1 MDSYSIQFIAQPQRG
16 KGRTWELSQCSDMT
30 KVLER
35 LRSLRQLVMV
45 IEGPNSETLTE
56 LSDSENI
63 LEHCSPTWRRSINI
77 RQLRAYTF
85 FINLPT
91 RTAYI
96 TTKEQV
102 GQKIFP
108 PIGVKT
114 GNSDAYAAVIL
125 FMHIL
130 IRVLEGNKELHTN
143 WIKDMAVGK
152 TKPCQDWGDDTEIE
166 SLFNIFANLQK
177 PQARPKITSHPSEIT
192 IYASP
197 TSYEIIITKH

>member
-1 MDSYSIQFIAQPQRG
+1 MSSYSIQFIAMTNRG
-16 KGRTWELSQCSDMT
+16 PKRTWELSQCYDIYT
-30 KVLER
+30 VKKR
-35 LRSLRQLVMV
+35 LWRIRQLVTV
-45 IEGPNSETLTE
+45 IAGPSSDILTE
-56 LSDSENI
+56 LSDFENI

-77 RQLRAYTF
+77 RHLRAYTF

-96 TTKEQV
+96 TTKEQG

-108 PIGVKT
+108 PIGVNV
-114 GNSDAYAAVIL
+114 GNSDAYAAVIP

-130 IRVLEGNKELHTN
+130 IRVLEGNNSLN
-143 WIKDMAVGK
+143 IQWINDMAVGK
-152 TKPCQDWGDDTEIE
+152 TKTCQDWGDDTEIE

-177 PQARPKITSHPSEIT
+177 PQAPPKITSHPSEIT

-197 TSYEIIITKH
+197 TSYEIIITRH